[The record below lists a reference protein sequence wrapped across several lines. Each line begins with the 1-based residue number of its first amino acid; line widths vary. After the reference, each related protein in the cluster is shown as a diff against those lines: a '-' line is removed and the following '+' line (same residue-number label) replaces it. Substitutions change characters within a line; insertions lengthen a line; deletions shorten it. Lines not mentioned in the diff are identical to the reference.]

1 MAIENEL
8 PTMMTPAQARYQR
21 TGLGITWKIFLP
33 TAAVIVLAIGGAIGW
48 SSLRVRKLIE
58 QSTRESFSS
67 TQFVFENLQASRY
80 DRLKRMNA
88 LVAQDVTFKAL
99 VLETDEA
106 TQKEDL
112 PLRRDL

>member
-1 MAIENEL
+1 MASENDL
-8 PTMMTPAQARYQR
+8 PTMMTPEQARYQKK
-21 TGLGITWKIFLP
+21 GLGITWKIFLP

-48 SSLRVRKLIE
+48 SSLRVQKLIE
-58 QSTRESFSS
+58 ESTRESFRS

-88 LVAQDVTFKAL
+88 LVAEDVTFKAV

-106 TQKEDL
+106 TQKDDL
-112 PLRRDL
+112 PQRRE